1 MSSCIRAGPFDWRS
15 TVFRWRVDKLL
26 SSFLDT
32 SDCALKDEN
41 ITGNSWSSEVFQL
54 DMNGERCFL
63 TLQQLFDP
71 TNGDCFGGV
80 RVFLN
85 LLNNEKQRKPIESF
99 GFQFAAEKANYEDI
113 YRSDFGSFPE
123 VLWSDSKLKELQEM
137 GMTFICCAIRPLRHS
152 KINDWEPMPGLPRPT
167 RLALELVDPNE
178 QPIKVCLTA
187 VGAAKEKLKMRL
199 SKQLMIENHSFKVE
213 IKSMKIKDAHGADY
227 YEYIVI
233 LLNEGEKST
242 DAWSCTAW
250 LEVQRKKWTV
260 QSHKNE
266 RILCPFATNETIIWQ
281 SAGPANALREF
292 VGNSDVH
299 LCIVFRP
306 LYADLPVVGPPCVF
320 AKNENTLQDL
330 KLTNDLQDAKDK
342 QNDKGV
348 EVLSNYSASDS
359 ELLEVVVKSKDKSL
373 ALHKHFQSNWNKR
386 LMISGL
392 TYKLKEAEEP
402 PTDDFDAVT
411 LKLEKQ
417 FEEMRVDLNNNEEK
431 IENLMAS
438 KVKDEELNLV
448 EVPLDDIVSLNA
460 DTSKKSPPKASAK
473 FTALRNMFSRLGG
486 KKPAGEETQPSPDH
500 EDCEANAVV
509 KQFGNDPDSPIE
521 LRQIPPPMPR
531 TNPPS
536 SSRQTPTT
544 ILNTTL
550 YGSTAPLL
558 PNSRMAVCFIA
569 TFVCAWALYGV
580 AMNIWTAYEYDSDN
594 ETDGIQRGQAQSNVR
609 SQIGLTVQHE
619 ACIAAVLHSL
629 FVASTIVM
637 IYGHYSNKTQLF
649 WLIEMAFGLGII
661 SFYAAILSIDTPQ
674 LERAD
679 RHEIESTIVNQMIY
693 YSIGVLLIGLSGW
706 IVRKIKRRL

>member
-558 PNSRMAVCFIA
+558 PNSRVILFFKIFAYNFQFLPLNSNEQNTRFFMQHHGGVHGENIPFDQAA
-569 TFVCAWALYGV
+569 TLISHASHPQLNF
-580 AMNIWTAYEYDSDN
+580 TS
-594 ETDGIQRGQAQSNVR
+594 QAKKNRQNRR
-609 SQIGLTVQHE
+609 S
-619 ACIAAVLHSL
+619 SL
-629 FVASTIVM
+629 FSNSS
-637 IYGHYSNKTQLF
+637 GHFS
-649 WLIEMAFGLGII
+649 LIEMAFGLGII

-679 RHEIESTIVNQMIY
+679 RHEIESTIVNQIIY